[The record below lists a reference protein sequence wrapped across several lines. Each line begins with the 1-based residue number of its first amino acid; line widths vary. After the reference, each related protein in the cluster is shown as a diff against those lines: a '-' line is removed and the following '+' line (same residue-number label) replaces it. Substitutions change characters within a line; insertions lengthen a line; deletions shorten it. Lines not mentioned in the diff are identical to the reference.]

1 MDWAV
6 LSYLCVCGRERDVIC
21 DCVCTL
27 TVPPSVCVS
36 VYLLRQVHEYACV
49 CSHREL
55 RALSVETDHPMMGD
69 HWKIRLGF
77 HTHLSMEMSNIKNW
91 CHFLK
96 WHRSLS
102 SDGWCIL
109 ICLDALWDGSR
120 RKRPWE
126 GAGRAAGQQQPPT
139 AAPFQSLYSIYRIC
153 AGWPQAHQG
162 RCMDVINRDLGWIS
176 I

>member
-21 DCVCTL
+21 DCVCTP

-55 RALSVETDHPMMGD
+55 RALSAETDHPMMGD

-96 WHRSLS
+96 VAPQSFFWWMVHFNLLRRFM
-102 SDGWCIL
+102 GW
-109 ICLDALWDGSR
+109 
-120 RKRPWE
+120 KQKKE
-126 GAGRAAGQQQPPT
+126 T
-139 AAPFQSLYSIYRIC
+139 V
-153 AGWPQAHQG
+153 G
-162 RCMDVINRDLGWIS
+162 RCWQSSRSASATNSCSIPVTVQYVQDLCWVASGS
-176 I
+176 PGEVHGCD